1 MKLTNYVR
9 DAFVRRVMDDLPA
22 TPDYEDQAGKIL
34 TDDCVAQ
41 LPAEVRTLWFRTD
54 LRQYLDCRD
63 RHHHYRGTG
72 GSTTIYYTA
81 FDSNNGPGSKPREEA
96 SARADALLAKAVDAD
111 RHRDELGTRLRQ
123 VAYGCTTVAA
133 LRLALPEFEKYMPE
147 KPTKP
152 DRSVPV
158 VTGVYEAFRA
168 AGWPKDGAAAT

>member
-1 MKLTNYVR
+1 MKLTNHLR
-9 DAFVRRVMDDLPA
+9 DVFVRRVMDDLPA

-34 TDDCVAQ
+34 TDDCIAQ
-41 LPAEVRTLWFRTD
+41 LPAEVRALWLRMD
-54 LRQYLDCRD
+54 LRQYLDCRG
-63 RHHHYRGTG
+63 RPYHYRGTG
-72 GSTTIYYTA
+72 GIRTIFYTA
-81 FDSNNGPGSKPREEA
+81 FNSDNGSGDEPRKEA
-96 SARADALLAKAVDAD
+96 FQKADALLAKAVAAGKS
-111 RHRDELGTRLRQ
+111 RDELKTKLRQ

-147 KPTKP
+147 KPAKP